1 MKKQTAVDQ
10 LREKLLKEFGFV
22 YSDNIHEEIK
32 LIEKKQTE
40 KAFKDGIDQGF
51 YIGGGSK

>member
-40 KAFKDGIDQGF
+40 QAFKDGIDQGF